1 MIKKKKTLTAVST
14 QQPYWAAEGL
24 RSRQGM
30 CPSLPCLPLS
40 LHCPA
45 LPHYHSNTPKPW
57 PPVAPLF
64 SEFVKAWELK
74 LSIRWGSLA
83 TVCNSGNGSPRAAS
97 GREALAGE
105 AGSLLRPH
113 SSVASAVF
121 AGDQCPPDKLVLR
134 LWEEGRKNSSSFRG
148 CQDWSG
154 HRKPS
159 LRVQVSRTIH
169 TEVNLLVRLWQMHV
183 QSLSENF

>member
-1 MIKKKKTLTAVST
+1 
-14 QQPYWAAEGL
+14 
-24 RSRQGM
+24 M

-97 GREALAGE
+97 GREALAGRL
-105 AGSLLRPH
+105 APYWGHTPQLQVLSLQVTNVPQTSLSFGSGKKAERTALP
-113 SSVASAVF
+113 SVAARTGVGTGSHPWGF
-121 AGDQCPPDKLVLR
+121 RSQGQSTLR
-134 LWEEGRKNSSSFRG
+134 LICWCVSGRCTCSH
-148 CQDWSG
+148 C
-154 HRKPS
+154 
-159 LRVQVSRTIH
+159 LRTSRT
-169 TEVNLLVRLWQMHV
+169 L
-183 QSLSENF
+183 

>member
-1 MIKKKKTLTAVST
+1 MTSSCSPIFGVRKSLGTKTKHQMRKPGHSL
-14 QQPYWAAEGL
+14 QQWEWQSPGSFREG
-24 RSRQGM
+24 G
-30 CPSLPCLPLS
+30 PGW
-40 LHCPA
+40 
-45 LPHYHSNTPKPW
+45 K
-57 PPVAPLF
+57 
-64 SEFVKAWELK
+64 
-74 LSIRWGSLA
+74 
-83 TVCNSGNGSPRAAS
+83 
-97 GREALAGE
+97 